1 MIRLTQYSKA
11 SGCGCKIAPSELS
24 EILKN
29 SETQFGFDNL
39 IVGNQFNDDAAVLK
53 LNEEISIISTT
64 DFFTPIVDDAFDFGK
79 IAACNAISDVYAMGG
94 TPLMAV
100 ALLGWPINKLP
111 NEMAAQV
118 IKGAQQIC
126 NSVKIPLAGGHSI
139 DSQEPFFGLA
149 VSGQIKTS
157 SIKKNHTIQHGDI
170 LYLTKP
176 LGIGIL
182 SSAIKRE
189 LITKEEYSEYIRV
202 TTELNKIGTLLG
214 SCSYVHAL
222 TDVTGFGF
230 VGHLYEMIKPNAFSV
245 TLQKN
250 KIPVLESALKYGSQF
265 VYPDNTTKNYNAYS
279 SFIEGM
285 KGLDMLYYCDP
296 QTSGGLL
303 VSVNANYT
311 TEFENLLKTENQF
324 FSKIGHFTKSDNPK
338 IFFEDLAKQD
348 SIHPS

>member
-1 MIRLTQYSKA
+1 MSVKLTQYSKA

-29 SETQFGFDNL
+29 SSNQIVFENL

-118 IKGAQQIC
+118 ISGAQQIC
-126 NSVKIPLAGGHSI
+126 NSAKIPLAGGHSI

-149 VSGQIKTS
+149 VSGQLKTS
-157 SIKKNHTIQHGDI
+157 NIKKNHTLQHGDA

-176 LGIGIL
+176 LGVGIL

-189 LITKEEYSEYIRV
+189 LITNEEYSEYIRV
-202 TTELNKIGTLLG
+202 TTELNKIGSALG
-214 SCSYVHAL
+214 ACSFVNAL

-230 VGHLYEMIKPNAFSV
+230 VGHLYEMIKPNSFSI

-285 KGLDMLYYCDP
+285 KDLDMLYYCDP

-324 FSKIGHFTKSDNPK
+324 FSKIGYFSKSENPK
-338 IFFEDLAKQD
+338 IIFED
-348 SIHPS
+348 